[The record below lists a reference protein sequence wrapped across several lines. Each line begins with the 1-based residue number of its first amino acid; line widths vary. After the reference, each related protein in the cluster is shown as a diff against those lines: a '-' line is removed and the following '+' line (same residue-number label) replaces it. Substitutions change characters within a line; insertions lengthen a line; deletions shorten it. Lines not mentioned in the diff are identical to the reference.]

1 MPTAVFPR
9 PAGLTLLT
17 TTGISVPTGRRTQT
31 WSGAIQTRSSMN
43 VGRSWSETYQPLKAG
58 NADAEN
64 FISWLRWAWN
74 TGTVFTIKHLMT
86 PGSGVAPNGTGTG
99 GVTVS
104 GGSQTGSSIVTTGWP
119 SSTSNVARAGDLISI
134 AGVGY
139 TLEVTDDANSS
150 GVVATLKVNPPV
162 WTAPSGGAA
171 VTTTSTNINAIILD
185 LNIPDITRAFWYDG
199 ITVQFREVPS

>member
-1 MPTAVFPR
+1 MPTAVYPR
-9 PAGLTLLT
+9 PSGLYLVT
-17 TTGISVPTGRRTQT
+17 TSGITVPTGRRTQT

-43 VGRSWSETYQPLKAG
+43 VGRSWSEVYQPLKAG
-58 NADAEN
+58 SADAEN

-74 TGTVFTIKHLMT
+74 TGTVFTVEHQMT

-119 SSTSNVARAGDLISI
+119 SSTSNVARAGDLINI

-150 GVVATLKVNPPV
+150 GAVATLKVQSLK
-162 WTAPSGGAA
+162 W
-171 VTTTSTNINAIILD
+171 
-185 LNIPDITRAFWYDG
+185 
-199 ITVQFREVPS
+199 

>member
-1 MPTAVFPR
+1 MPTAVYPR
-9 PAGLTLLT
+9 PSGLYLVT
-17 TTGISVPTGRRTQT
+17 TSGITVPTGRRTQT

-43 VGRSWSETYQPLKAG
+43 VGRSWSEVYQPLKAG
-58 NADAEN
+58 SADAEN

-74 TGTVFTIKHLMT
+74 TGTVFTVEHQMT

-119 SSTSNVARAGDLISI
+119 SSTSNVARAGDLINI

-150 GVVATLKVNPPV
+150 GAVATLKVNPPI
-162 WTAPSGGAA
+162 WTAPSNGAA
-171 VTTTSTNINAIILD
+171 VTTTSVSINAIIMELD
-185 LNIPDITRAFWYDG
+185 LPSVTNAFYYDE
-199 ITVQFREVPS
+199 ITVKFREVPN